1 LASAVA
7 GVAEECLALRQRGA
21 SLISSAVEH
30 SSACGARIDLP
41 PSLMQ
46 AIDDHLGVTL
56 ESYAS
61 DRLDGVMENALNKQC
76 EGDFAE
82 AGALYKEALELARH
96 TLSDD
101 NADVLAMECH
111 LATSLVKQRQYQAA
125 EPVLHRALAKQSG
138 LYSQNH
144 PLLLSTK
151 AKLASAYHGQQKF
164 PKAKLAYSEALT
176 GLAAL
181 VGDEHPSIE
190 DLKAKIQAVGEEE
203 ELERRRRRE
212 QAKSVSGRWAWNPP
226 SR

>member
-1 LASAVA
+1 MASAVA
-7 GVAEECLALRQRGA
+7 TCASLP

-30 SSACGARIDLP
+30 SSVWGARVNLP
-41 PSLMQ
+41 PSLVQ

-61 DRLDGVMENALNKQC
+61 NRLDGVMESALNKQC

-96 TLSDD
+96 ALPEC

-111 LATSLVKQRQYQAA
+111 LATSLARQRDYRAA
-125 EPVLHRALAKQSG
+125 EPVLRRALAKQSG
-138 LYSQNH
+138 LYPKNH

-151 AKLASAYHGQQKF
+151 AKLGGAYHGQKKF
-164 PKAKLAYSEALT
+164 PQARLAYSEALT
-176 GLAAL
+176 GLATL

-190 DLKAKIQAVGEEE
+190 DLKAKIRVVSEEE
-203 ELERRRRRE
+203 KLERRRLQE
-212 QAKSVSGRWAWNPP
+212 QVRSVSGRWVWNPP
-226 SR
+226 SQSQ